1 MLLAVTSVR
10 VPHSEKRGLTRK
22 EFLTKPDA
30 HLNLWRSYLGEKK
43 TACSS
48 TTIMLKITFPTNT
61 KFKSEATAVTTN
73 KTVANI
79 INKAFKAN
87 QLC

>member
-1 MLLAVTSVR
+1 
-10 VPHSEKRGLTRK
+10 
-22 EFLTKPDA
+22 
-30 HLNLWRSYLGEKK
+30 
-43 TACSS
+43 
-48 TTIMLKITFPTNT
+48 MLKITFPTNT
-61 KFKSEATAVTTN
+61 KMKFKSEATAVTTN